1 MQLLRAIQRPALSH
15 RWPQLRFAVVR
26 RGTATTSKPEKTL
39 IYSTPNASVV
49 RILKAFSVGALGVP
63 IALQAA
69 GISEYMFLSESIF
82 RYVVSLHMIAALAAS
97 SCSTACV
104 QYFLS
109 PYIINLYLHTETP
122 RAHSLPPITPN
133 TTITLETLN
142 LFARPTLTTL
152 QLKDLR
158 LPGREL
164 FLTWR
169 VKRNVLEEGKGRI
182 RQSRFWL
189 DDQNG
194 IGDREAVRKI
204 VDVVRKNNGRKIL
217 GGF

>member
-1 MQLLRAIQRPALSH
+1 
-15 RWPQLRFAVVR
+15 
-26 RGTATTSKPEKTL
+26 
-39 IYSTPNASVV
+39 
-49 RILKAFSVGALGVP
+49 
-63 IALQAA
+63 
-69 GISEYMFLSESIF
+69 
-82 RYVVSLHMIAALAAS
+82 MIAALAAS

-109 PYIINLYLHTETP
+109 PYIINLYLHTEAP
-122 RAHSLPPITPN
+122 RAHSLPPPITPN

-152 QLKDLR
+152 QLRDLELAR
-158 LPGREL
+158 REL

-169 VKRNVLEEGKGRI
+169 VRRKVLEEGKGRI

-189 DDQNG
+189 DDQSG
-194 IGDREAVRKI
+194 VGDREAVRKI
-204 VDVVRKNNGRKIL
+204 IDVVRKNDSRKIL